1 MSSLNEQL
9 VKYIS
14 DNGPITFRDFMESSL
29 YDEKFGYYTSKEP
42 NKKFGYTNDYFTSPH
57 AHPAFGLLI
66 AIFLENIHVLMGN
79 KDNFTV
85 IEQGSGDGILARDVI
100 EFSIMINK
108 TFGKSLD
115 YLAVD
120 KTPECNTFQDIKTYA
135 AISHIKADVYL
146 SNELLDSIPVHR
158 FITRA
163 SQLKEIF
170 VDVKDG
176 KLVQKEGPVSDTEI
190 FRRVKPFVSHLPDG
204 YIGEVCVEYK
214 KWAREV
220 RNLVE
225 SGVVISIDYGHSIEK
240 LYTPERRDGLLRCY
254 NGHNM
259 NQNPYFNPG
268 SQDITSHVDFSSLN
282 EALESVGFIKIANYS
297 QKTFLEQLGIHNF
310 AKDVIKKY
318 KNNHINVKSLQENLE
333 GISTLVEANGLGSFQ
348 IYIHSTP
355 DLSSHLVKKLDQ
367 LTMPVKDLNCPLTS
381 SQNGY
386 VNFLSSSY
394 KKSESLPQIPQKSWE
409 ELF

>member
-1 MSSLNEQL
+1 
-9 VKYIS
+9 
-14 DNGPITFRDFMESSL
+14 MESSL

-158 FITRA
+158 FITRT

>member
-29 YDEKFGYYTSKEP
+29 YDENFGYYTSKKP

-57 AHPAFGLLI
+57 AHPTFGLLI
-66 AIFLENIHVLMGN
+66 AIFLKNIHVLMGK

-85 IEQGSGDGILARDVI
+85 IEHGSGDGILARDVI
-100 EFSIMINK
+100 EFSRMINK
-108 TFGKSLD
+108 TFGKSLN
-115 YLAVD
+115 YLAID
-120 KTPECNTFQDIKTYA
+120 KTPECNTFQEIKTYE
-135 AISHIKADVYL
+135 AISNIRADVYL
-146 SNELLDSIPVHR
+146 SNELIDSIPVHR
-158 FITRA
+158 FVIRA

-176 KLVQKEGPVSDTEI
+176 ALVQKEGPVSDTEI
-190 FRRVKPFVSHLPDG
+190 FRRVQPFIPNLPNG
-204 YIGEVCVEYK
+204 YMGEVCVAYEN
-214 KWAREV
+214 WAREV
-220 RNLVE
+220 RGLVE
-225 SGVVISIDYGHSIEK
+225 SGIVISIDYGHNIEK
-240 LYTPERRDGLLRCY
+240 LYTPERRGGLLRCY

-259 NQNPYFNPG
+259 NQNPYLNPG

-282 EALESVGFIKIANYS
+282 EALGKVGFVKIANYS

-310 AKDVIKKY
+310 AKDVIKKF
-318 KNNHINVKSLQENLE
+318 KSNHINVKSLQENLE
-333 GISTLVEANGLGSFQ
+333 GILTLVEENGLGSFQ

-355 DLSSHLVKKLDQ
+355 DLSSLLVKKLDQ

-381 SQNGY
+381 SQRDY
-386 VNFLSSSY
+386 VNFLSSPY
-394 KKSESLPQIPQKSWE
+394 KKSGFLPQKSWE

>member
-1 MSSLNEQL
+1 M
-9 VKYIS
+9 
-14 DNGPITFRDFMESSL
+14 DSSL

-57 AHPAFGLLI
+57 THPTFGLLI
-66 AIFLENIHVLMGN
+66 AIFLKNIHVLMGKN
-79 KDNFTV
+79 DNFTV
-85 IEQGSGDGILARDVI
+85 IEQGSGDGILARDVL
-100 EFSIMINK
+100 EFSIMIDK

-120 KTPECNTFQDIKTYA
+120 KTPKCNTFQEIKTYE
-135 AISHIKADVYL
+135 AISHLRADVYL

-158 FITRA
+158 FVIRA

-190 FRRVKPFVSHLPDG
+190 FRRVKPFVPNLPDG
-204 YIGEVCVEYK
+204 YMGEVCVEYK

-225 SGVVISIDYGHSIEK
+225 SGIVISIDYGHNIEK
-240 LYTPERRDGLLRCY
+240 LYAPERRGGLLRCY
-254 NGHNM
+254 NGHSM
-259 NQNPYFNPG
+259 NQNPCLNPG

-282 EALESVGFIKIANYS
+282 EALDSVGFVKIANYS
-297 QKTFLEQLGIHNF
+297 QKTFLEQLGIHNL

-318 KNNHINVKSLQENLE
+318 KNNHINLKSLQENLE
-333 GISTLVEANGLGSFQ
+333 GILTLVEENGLGSFR

-355 DLSSHLVKKLDQ
+355 DLSSYLVKKLGQ
-367 LTMPVKDLNCPLTS
+367 LTIPEKDLNCPLTS
-381 SQNGY
+381 SQKGY
-386 VNFLSSSY
+386 VNFLSWSY
-394 KKSESLPQIPQKSWE
+394 EKPETLPHKPWE